1 MAELD
6 QAVTAI
12 NGAPAGPFLIA
23 DVLGLD
29 TVVQVAH
36 YLNESY
42 GDRFYVHRQ
51 MRELVE
57 SGDLGVKSGRG
68 FYEHGA

>member
-1 MAELD
+1 
-6 QAVTAI
+6 
-12 NGAPAGPFLIA
+12 
-23 DVLGLD
+23 
-29 TVVQVAH
+29 VAH

-42 GDRFYVHRQ
+42 GDRFYVHQQ

-68 FYEHGA
+68 LYEHGA